1 MSDKYHVQRR
11 PILGFFSGLLLG
23 LAVAVLLFS
32 YAKIALGTLTPY
44 VIIGVGAL
52 LGLLWSIFGPARG
65 RVRN

>member
-1 MSDKYHVQRR
+1 MSDNYHIQRR

-52 LGLLWSIFGPARG
+52 LGLLWSVIGPARG
-65 RVRN
+65 RVRS

>member
-1 MSDKYHVQRR
+1 MSDTYHIQRR

-44 VIIGVGAL
+44 VIIGLGAL
-52 LGLLWSIFGPARG
+52 LGLLWSVFGPARG

>member
-1 MSDKYHVQRR
+1 MSDTYNIQRR

-52 LGLLWSIFGPARG
+52 LGLLWSIVGPARG
-65 RVRN
+65 RRN

>member
-1 MSDKYHVQRR
+1 MSRNYHVQRR

-44 VIIGVGAL
+44 VIIGAGAL
-52 LGLLWSIFGPARG
+52 LGLLWSVLGPARG
-65 RVRN
+65 RIRN